1 MFTLTKPHVR
11 RAALFALCA
20 AFFAFAGAAS
30 AADHLQRFVDRT
42 VDLGA
47 ATSVVVSGLAGDV
60 HVTGTEGSQV
70 RVHARLRADKA
81 DDLGRMDARVTA
93 DGATIHVA
101 SVFPSRSIF
110 SLSHRNASIDYEIA
124 VPRDVRVSVEL
135 TAGDVVIA
143 GLRGVLLAH
152 DKYGDV
158 RVTDA
163 TNDVEAGTK
172 TGDVTVKLDPAWHG
186 SALTLWTSV
195 GDVSLSAPSRLRARL
210 SARTRIGEVQGAD
223 WLGDPSAGPS
233 ISLATSIGDVRVSQ
247 I

>member
-1 MFTLTKPHVR
+1 MFTFTTVHVP
-11 RAALFALCA
+11 RAALFGLCA
-20 AFFAFAGAAS
+20 ALVGSTGIAS
-30 AADHLQRFVDRT
+30 AADTIQRYVDRT
-42 VDLGA
+42 VELGA
-47 ATSVVVSGLAGDV
+47 ATSLVVSGYAGDV
-60 HVTGTEGSQV
+60 HVTGTDAGQV
-70 RVHARLRADKA
+70 SVHARLRAQTA

-93 DGATIHVA
+93 DGPTIHVA
-101 SVFPSRSIF
+101 SVFPRSPF
-110 SLSHRNASIDYEIA
+110 SFRRRDESIDYEIA
-124 VPRDVRVSVEL
+124 VPRNVRVSVEL
-135 TAGDVVIA
+135 TAGDLVIA
-143 GLRGVLLAH
+143 GLRGQLIAH
-152 DKYGDV
+152 DKFGDV

-210 SARTRIGEVQGAD
+210 SARTRIGEVRGAD

-233 ISLATSIGDVRVSQ
+233 ISLASSIGDVRVSR